1 MATSRRPVAVVEAEA
16 IMMMMMMMMMEV
28 KALRLHILGEIEY
41 LHNNNNNNRCCFF
54 FFIFSLFSFY
64 FMHFSF
70 IWDMGLDLRTSLD
83 FSFKIE
89 ICTYLQQL
97 NRDFLYDMCAYVYM
111 L

>member
-1 MATSRRPVAVVEAEA
+1 MALMATSRRPVVVVEAEA

-70 IWDMGLDLRTSLD
+70 I
-83 FSFKIE
+83 
-89 ICTYLQQL
+89 
-97 NRDFLYDMCAYVYM
+97 
-111 L
+111 

>member
-1 MATSRRPVAVVEAEA
+1 MATSRGPVAVVEVEA
-16 IMMMMMMMMMEV
+16 IMMMMEV

-41 LHNNNNNNRCCFF
+41 LHNNNNNNNNNRCCFF

-70 IWDMGLDLRTSLD
+70 IWDMGLYLRTSLD

>member
-1 MATSRRPVAVVEAEA
+1 MALMATSRRPVAVVEAEA
-16 IMMMMMMMMMEV
+16 IMMMMEV

-70 IWDMGLDLRTSLD
+70 I
-83 FSFKIE
+83 
-89 ICTYLQQL
+89 
-97 NRDFLYDMCAYVYM
+97 
-111 L
+111 

>member
-1 MATSRRPVAVVEAEA
+1 MALMATSRRPVAVVEAEA
-16 IMMMMMMMMMEV
+16 IMMMMMMMMMMEV

-70 IWDMGLDLRTSLD
+70 I
-83 FSFKIE
+83 
-89 ICTYLQQL
+89 
-97 NRDFLYDMCAYVYM
+97 
-111 L
+111 

>member
-1 MATSRRPVAVVEAEA
+1 MALMATSRRPVAVVEAEA

-28 KALRLHILGEIEY
+28 KALRLHILGEIGY

-70 IWDMGLDLRTSLD
+70 I
-83 FSFKIE
+83 
-89 ICTYLQQL
+89 
-97 NRDFLYDMCAYVYM
+97 
-111 L
+111 

>member
-1 MATSRRPVAVVEAEA
+1 MALMATSRRPVAVVEAEA
-16 IMMMMMMMMMEV
+16 IMMMMMMMMEV

-70 IWDMGLDLRTSLD
+70 I
-83 FSFKIE
+83 
-89 ICTYLQQL
+89 
-97 NRDFLYDMCAYVYM
+97 
-111 L
+111 

>member
-1 MATSRRPVAVVEAEA
+1 MALMATSRRPVAVVEAEA

-28 KALRLHILGEIEY
+28 KALRLHILGEIKY

-70 IWDMGLDLRTSLD
+70 I
-83 FSFKIE
+83 
-89 ICTYLQQL
+89 
-97 NRDFLYDMCAYVYM
+97 
-111 L
+111 